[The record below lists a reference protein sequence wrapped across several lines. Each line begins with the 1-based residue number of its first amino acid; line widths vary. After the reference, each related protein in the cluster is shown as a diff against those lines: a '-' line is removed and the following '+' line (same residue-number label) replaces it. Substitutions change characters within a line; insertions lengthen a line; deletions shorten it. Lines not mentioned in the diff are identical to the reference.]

1 MRSVSGPILVT
12 REWLDGYSKRG
23 PASASFARF
32 MEEAKLVKI
41 IEHPLKE
48 E

>member
-1 MRSVSGPILVT
+1 MNAIPAT
-12 REWLDGYSKRG
+12 REWLEAYSKRG

-32 MEEAKLVKI
+32 MEEAKLVKV